1 MKACGGAR
9 HIGRFCVEH
18 GHEPRLMSPLYVRPY
33 VKVHKNDDRDAE
45 AIAEAATHP
54 TMSFVAVK
62 SEEQLDLQAVHR
74 ARERQLHNRTRL
86 INQARGFLTE
96 RGVRIGTSR
105 QVFQRA
111 LGELIGDP
119 SKQLSSAMTAI
130 LSDMA
135 EELSAINNR
144 VAELDREIAAHAR
157 RNADMRRLMEIS
169 GIGPTIASALVAAVG
184 DGGCFARARDLS
196 A

>member
-1 MKACGGAR
+1 M
-9 HIGRFCVEH
+9 CV
-18 GHEPRLMSPLYVRPY
+18 P
-33 VKVHKNDDRDAE
+33 KVHKNDDRDAE
-45 AIAEAATHP
+45 AIAEAATYP